1 MGVDRTTSPVVA
13 LFPWGDVFHD
23 FLDPLGITL
32 EEFRDDFT
40 GSWMFGYVAAL
51 AAAGVR
57 TTVVCPTTKVRALR
71 RETHAPTGAALVFV
85 PAGRAFE
92 SIRARGLSGNR
103 GARPLPSVLAAVA
116 ATHVAPYLGTPAL
129 AVARL
134 LRRERSTAILC
145 QEYETPRFDVLAGL
159 GRALGVPVYATYQ
172 GGDRQYSR
180 LERPIRPIA
189 LRLAAG
195 LLIGV
200 HSERARVRARYSLP
214 PTRIH
219 GIPNPVDLSVWN
231 AVERDTARA
240 ALGLPAAARVAV
252 WHGQVQIHRKG
263 LDDLLAAWRLVRRQ
277 LPAADLRLVLVGDG
291 EDRDELRRRSTAEG
305 LEGVRL
311 VDDWVEDRSRLVAL
325 LSAADVYVFPSRHEG
340 MPVAPVEA
348 MACGLPVV
356 AADASGVKDVVG
368 ETGLVVPRDDPRAL
382 ADALEALLGELERSR
397 RLGVLARRR
406 VEEEFALP
414 IVGRRLRDVL
424 VGGRG

>member
-1 MGVDRTTSPVVA
+1 
-13 LFPWGDVFHD
+13 
-23 FLDPLGITL
+23 
-32 EEFRDDFT
+32 
-40 GSWMFGYVAAL
+40 MFGYVAAL
-51 AAAGVR
+51 TAAGVR

-71 RETHAPTGAALVFV
+71 RETHAPTGASLVFV
-85 PAGRAFE
+85 PAGRAFA
-92 SIRARGLSGNR
+92 SIRARSLSGNR

-134 LRRERSTAILC
+134 LRRERPTAILC
-145 QEYETPRFDVLAGL
+145 QEYETPRFDVLSGV
-159 GRALGVPVYATYQ
+159 GRALGVPVFATYQ

-200 HSERARVRARYSLP
+200 HAERARVRGRYGLEPS
-214 PTRIH
+214 RIH
-219 GIPNPVDLSVWN
+219 DIPNPLDLSVWDG
-231 AVERDTARA
+231 VERDAARKT
-240 ALGLPAAARVAV
+240 LGVPATARVAV

-263 LDDLLAAWRLVRRQ
+263 LDDLLDAWRLVRRQ
-277 LPAADLRLVLVGDG
+277 LSGVDLRLVLVGDG
-291 EDRDELRRRSTAEG
+291 EDRDELRRRSTADG

-340 MPVAPVEA
+340 LPVAPAEA

-356 AADASGVKDVVG
+356 AADVSGVEDVVG

-382 ADALEALLGELERSR
+382 ADALVSVLADLERAR
-397 RLGVLARRR
+397 RLGRLARRR
-406 VEEEFALP
+406 VEEELALP

-424 VGGRG
+424 VGGRA